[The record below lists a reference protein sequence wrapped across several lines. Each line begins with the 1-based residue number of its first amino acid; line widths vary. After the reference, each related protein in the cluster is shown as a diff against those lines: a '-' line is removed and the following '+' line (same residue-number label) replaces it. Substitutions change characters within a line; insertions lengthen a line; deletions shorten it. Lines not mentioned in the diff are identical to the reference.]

1 MPDHL
6 EAVQGL
12 GDADTK
18 EAGMS
23 VRSLEVS
30 VLYTVIFIPN
40 LVSSVPSKLSVIERC
55 PVRRGSGITLTYKSH
70 FTALVFYILFTALF
84 KGGPSSLVDNV

>member
-18 EAGMS
+18 ETGMS
-23 VRSLEVS
+23 VRTLEVS
-30 VLYTVIFIPN
+30 VLY
-40 LVSSVPSKLSVIERC
+40 R
-55 PVRRGSGITLTYKSH
+55 
-70 FTALVFYILFTALF
+70 
-84 KGGPSSLVDNV
+84 